1 MAFDFALKYNLAEAL
16 AQIKPADA
24 AMAAA
29 ARGRWN
35 SLAKPLYSL
44 GLLEEAICRAAAA
57 QDNVRVKLD
66 KPALAIMCADN
77 GVVAEGVSQVGQ
89 EVTATVT
96 ENFVRHATSVAIMS
110 ARAGV
115 DIFPVDIGVNYDFPA
130 EVHNLGL
137 IDRKLAYGTKN
148 MVQEPAMTEA
158 EAEKA
163 VEVGLNL
170 AVALVEKGYNVL
182 ATGEMGIGNTTTSS
196 AILAVLLNEP
206 VEKMTGIGS
215 GLTRAGI
222 KRKQQAITRAIQ
234 LHRPDEKKPL
244 EVLAKLGGLDIAGLV
259 GVFLGGALMRVPVLI
274 DGVISGAA
282 ALLAQR
288 ICPAAADYMIASHC
302 SKEPSGQLILQAL
315 GLRPIIQADMCL
327 GEGTGAVA
335 ALPVL
340 QLALAVYDE
349 MGTFQETHIED
360 YNDLVEKC

>member
-1 MAFDFALKYNLAEAL
+1 MAFDFTNKYTLADAL
-16 AQIKPADA
+16 AKIKPSDKSV
-24 AMAAA
+24 AAA

-44 GLLEEAICRAAAA
+44 GLLEEAICRSAAA
-57 QDNVRVKLD
+57 QGKVRVKLD
-66 KPALAIMCADN
+66 KPALVIMCADN

-89 EVTATVT
+89 EVTTTVT

-110 ARAGV
+110 AKAGV
-115 DIFPVDIGVNYDFPA
+115 DIFPVDIGVNHDFSE

-137 IDRKLAYGTKN
+137 IDRKLAHGTKN
-148 MVQEPAMTEA
+148 MVYEPAMTVDEA
-158 EAEKA
+158 QKA
-163 VEVGLNL
+163 IEVGLNL
-170 AVALVEKGYNVL
+170 AAALAEAGYNVL

-196 AILAVLLNEP
+196 AILAVLLDEP

-222 KRKQQAITRAIQ
+222 KRKQEAITKAIQ
-234 LHRPDEKKPL
+234 LHRPDAQKPL
-244 EVLAKLGGLDIAGLV
+244 DVLAKLGGLDIAGLV
-259 GVFLGGALMRVPVLI
+259 GVFLGGALMGVPVLI

-288 ICPAAADYMIASHC
+288 ICPAAADYMLASHC

-315 GLRPIIQADMCL
+315 GQRPIIQADMCL

-335 ALPVL
+335 VLPVL

-349 MGTFQETHIED
+349 MGTFQETNIED

>member
-1 MAFDFALKYNLAEAL
+1 MAFDFIMKYSLAEAL
-16 AQIKPADA
+16 AQIKPARQEA
-24 AMAAA
+24 AAA
-29 ARGRWN
+29 ARERWN

-44 GLLEEAICRAAAA
+44 GLLEEAVCRAAAA
-57 QDNVRVKLD
+57 QGSADVRLD
-66 KPALAIMCADN
+66 KPALVIMCADN

-110 ARAGV
+110 AKAGV
-115 DIFPVDIGVNYDFPA
+115 DIFPVDIGVNHVFPQ
-130 EVHNLGL
+130 EVYAAGL
-137 IDRKLAYGTKN
+137 IDRKIAPGTKN
-148 MVQEPAMTEA
+148 MVHEPAMTPREA
-158 EAEKA
+158 EQA
-163 VEVGLNL
+163 VETGLNL
-170 AVALVEKGYNVL
+170 AIALAEKGYNVL

-196 AILAVLLNEP
+196 AILTVLLNEP

-222 KRKQQAITRAIQ
+222 QRKQAAIAKAIE
-234 LHRPDEKKPL
+234 LHKPDPQKPM
-244 EVLAKLGGLDIAGLV
+244 EVLAALGGLDIAGLV
-259 GVFLGGALMRVPVLI
+259 GVFLGGALCGVPVLI

-288 ICPAAADYMIASHC
+288 ICPAAADYMLASHC

-315 GLRPIIQADMCL
+315 AQRPIIQADMCL

-335 ALPVL
+335 LLPVL

-349 MGTFQETHIED
+349 MRTFQETNIED
-360 YNDLVEKC
+360 YNDLVEK

>member
-1 MAFDFALKYNLAEAL
+1 MGFDFAQKYTLTEAL
-16 AQIKPADA
+16 AQIKPAKAEA
-24 AMAAA
+24 AEA
-29 ARGRWN
+29 ARARWN

-44 GLLEEAICRAAAA
+44 GLLEEAVCRAAAA
-57 QDNVRVKLD
+57 QGSADVKLD
-66 KPALAIMCADN
+66 KPALVIMCADN

-110 ARAGV
+110 AKAGV
-115 DIFPVDIGVNYDFPA
+115 DIFPVDIGVNHEFSQAVYDK
-130 EVHNLGL
+130 GL
-137 IDRKLAYGTKN
+137 INRKLAWGTKN
-148 MVQEPAMTEA
+148 MVQEPAMSQA
-158 EAEKA
+158 EAVQA
-163 VEVGLNL
+163 IEVGINL
-170 AVALVEKGYNVL
+170 AAALVSQGYNVL

-196 AILAVLLNEP
+196 AILAVLLHEP

-222 KRKQQAITRAIQ
+222 KRKQEAIARAIE
-234 LHRPDEKKPL
+234 LHRPNPHEPL
-244 EVLAKLGGLDIAGLV
+244 AVLAALGGLDIAGLV
-259 GVFLGGALMRVPVLI
+259 GVFLGGALCGAPVLI

-288 ICPAAADYMIASHC
+288 LCPAAADYMVASHC

-315 GLRPIIQADMCL
+315 GQRPIIQADMCL

-335 ALPVL
+335 VLPVL
-340 QLALAVYDE
+340 QLALSVYDE
-349 MGTFQETHIED
+349 MRTFQETDIED